1 MILNQTKFIT
11 ALDQLILIGEVYRV
25 SQGAAASAKIG
36 HYWHDVLSI

>member
-1 MILNQTKFIT
+1 MITNQTKSIT

-25 SQGAAASAKIG
+25 SRRVTASAKIG